1 MLDDTRGF
9 NPNFTLRSGGG
20 CHQPLPRVNPS
31 RIFVAPFFL
40 NWHLFDQTFF
50 GKKNCLTKSIFTW
63 NFLTNYFDKKNSF
76 NKIFDQ
82 NLEEKIFVSK
92 TFVDKKF
99 VFTKSASECLAVS
112 LTELLA

>member
-9 NPNFTLRSGGG
+9 NPSFTSRSGGG
-20 CHQPLPRVNPS
+20 VINSSPPSVNPS

-50 GKKNCLTKSIFTW
+50 GKKIVWPKVFLPEIFYQLFW
-63 NFLTNYFDKKNSF
+63 QKNSF

-99 VFTKSASECLAVS
+99 AFTKSASECLAVS
-112 LTELLA
+112 LT

>member
-1 MLDDTRGF
+1 MIQEVL
-9 NPNFTLRSGGG
+9 TLILPWGVGGG
-20 CHQPLPRVNPS
+20 HQPLPRVNPS

-40 NWHLFDQTFF
+40 NWHLFYQTFF
-50 GKKNCLTKSIFTW
+50 GEKKIVWPKVFLPEIFYQLFW
-63 NFLTNYFDKKNSF
+63 QKNSF

-99 VFTKSASECLAVS
+99 AFTKSASECIAVS

>member
-1 MLDDTRGF
+1 MLDDTWGF
-9 NPNFTLRSGGG
+9 NPNFTLRSGVGG
-20 CHQPLPRVNPS
+20 HQPLPRVNPS
-31 RIFVAPFFL
+31 RTFVTPIFL
-40 NWHLFDQTFF
+40 TWHLFDQTFF
-50 GKKNCLTKSIFTW
+50 GRKKLFDQK
-63 NFLTNYFDKKNSF
+63 YFYLKFFDQLFWQKNSF

>member
-9 NPNFTLRSGGG
+9 NPYFTLRSGG
-20 CHQPLPRVNPS
+20 VINPS
-31 RIFVAPFFL
+31 PGLTLVKFLSHHFFWTDTYLIKYFLEKKIVWPKVFLPEIFYQ
-40 NWHLFDQTFF
+40 LFWQ
-50 GKKNCLTKSIFTW
+50 
-63 NFLTNYFDKKNSF
+63 KNSF

-99 VFTKSASECLAVS
+99 VFTKSASEGLAVS
-112 LTELLA
+112 LTDLLA